1 VKGRVLGILFLSM
14 FVALPGWAD
23 TKKGSANPSSIQL
36 WEVTP
41 VGDGQLLIT
50 LSWSNTNADVAMLVV
65 CGAEPFIL
73 PWGAALGGLNRMAA
87 LNVGVVSDVPC
98 LVGVS
103 ALRGS
108 SGYRL
113 HFQHA
118 VSEVSRPR
126 GRERLATASTT
137 VAAGSEDSPLAAAV
151 EREMAKL
158 KRLAVLR

>member
-1 VKGRVLGILFLSM
+1 MKAKVLGILFLSM
-14 FVALPGWAD
+14 LVALPGWAD
-23 TKKGSANPSSIQL
+23 TKKGSANQASIQL

-41 VGDGQLLIT
+41 VGDGQLLVT

-65 CGAEPFIL
+65 CGGEPFIL

-108 SGYRL
+108 SGYRI

-118 VSEVSRPR
+118 MSEVSRAR
-126 GRERLATASTT
+126 GREGLATALTT
-137 VAAGSEDSPLAAAV
+137 VTEGAENSALAAAV